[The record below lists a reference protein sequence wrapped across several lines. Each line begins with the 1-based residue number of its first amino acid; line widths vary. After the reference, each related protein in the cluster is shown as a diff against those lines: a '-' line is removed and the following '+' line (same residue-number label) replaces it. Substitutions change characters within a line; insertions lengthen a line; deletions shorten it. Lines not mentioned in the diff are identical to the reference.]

1 MDLAEPEGGLKELG
15 LINSN
20 SLPGEVCTVSE
31 PRVTCVAPAISH
43 LRLCA
48 DLYTQYSTYVRRLVQ
63 TWTSEFRDPTNYSP
77 DYHPWSAWA
86 VQPGGL
92 SALSSQ
98 TKAEPEAE
106 GGR

>member
-1 MDLAEPEGGLKELG
+1 MRNLREPK
-15 LINSN
+15 
-20 SLPGEVCTVSE
+20 
-31 PRVTCVAPAISH
+31 RVAAMRDMCVARPIQGRPAPAISH